1 MQYAIRRRKY
11 IIVISINIITP
22 LLTYL
27 PATYYFHNRTVFF
40 PGSVITKIIALLFQN
55 LLKYINLIKNLT
67 DVTRLKFFEGALA
80 AFFSKCQ
87 SEGPRHEV
95 RSSVRRTSPLTI
107 VNRKSEL
114 ISHAPKRSTASS
126 HRGHDSQLF
135 RDSPFQQ
142 LFYYTLK

>member
-55 LLKYINLIKNLT
+55 LLKYINLIQNLT

-80 AFFSKCQ
+80 AFFSKC
-87 SEGPRHEV
+87 
-95 RSSVRRTSPLTI
+95 
-107 VNRKSEL
+107 
-114 ISHAPKRSTASS
+114 
-126 HRGHDSQLF
+126 
-135 RDSPFQQ
+135 
-142 LFYYTLK
+142 